1 MLQLRRRLTPVIV
14 PAMLILLVA
23 AVACEPVEQQGL
35 SRDEIRQVVRVEV
48 NSQIEVAK
56 EEMSQDF
63 GPFKDDPEFGMMEPL
78 NELRFEFDDLRN
90 QVQGTDYVSRFDLE
104 SIRLDMEEMGSYI
117 NSLEF
122 EYARRTD
129 LDELRFQIDDI
140 NNNMALS
147 DLESN
152 QSSDIAQLWLGI
164 EETQAMIEDERNQS
178 NLNLDQLRLEI
189 QELERFLNDFQ
200 SNFNFELDTLR
211 LRVDSIQ

>member
-48 NSQIEVAK
+48 NSQIEAAK

-63 GPFKDDPEFGMMEPL
+63 VPFKDDLEFGMMEPL

-129 LDELRFQIDDI
+129 
-140 NNNMALS
+140 
-147 DLESN
+147 
-152 QSSDIAQLWLGI
+152 
-164 EETQAMIEDERNQS
+164 
-178 NLNLDQLRLEI
+178 
-189 QELERFLNDFQ
+189 
-200 SNFNFELDTLR
+200 
-211 LRVDSIQ
+211 

>member
-35 SRDEIRQVVRVEV
+35 IRDEIRQVVRVEL
-48 NSQIEVAK
+48 NSQTEAAK

-63 GPFKDDPEFGMMEPL
+63 GPFKDDLEFGMMEPL

-164 EETQAMIEDERNQS
+164 E
-178 NLNLDQLRLEI
+178 
-189 QELERFLNDFQ
+189 
-200 SNFNFELDTLR
+200 
-211 LRVDSIQ
+211 

>member
-1 MLQLRRRLTPVIV
+1 MQLRRRLTPVIV

-48 NSQIEVAK
+48 NSQIEAAK

-63 GPFKDDPEFGMMEPL
+63 GPVKDDLEFGMMEPL

>member
-48 NSQIEVAK
+48 NSQLEAAK
-56 EEMSQDF
+56 EEMTQDF
-63 GPFKDDPEFGMMEPL
+63 GPFKDDLEFGMMEPL
-78 NELRFEFDDLRN
+78 IELRFEFDELRN

-200 SNFNFELDTLR
+200 SNFNFELDILR

>member
-48 NSQIEVAK
+48 NSQIEAAK

-63 GPFKDDPEFGMMEPL
+63 GPFKDDLEFGMMEPL

-200 SNFNFELDTLR
+200 SNFNFELDILR

>member
-48 NSQIEVAK
+48 NSQTEAAK

-63 GPFKDDPEFGMMEPL
+63 GPFKDDLEFGMMEPL

-152 QSSDIAQLWLGI
+152 QSSDIAQLWIGI

-178 NLNLDQLRLEI
+178 NLNLNQLRLEI

-200 SNFNFELDTLR
+200 SNFNFELDILR

>member
-48 NSQIEVAK
+48 NSQIEAAK

-63 GPFKDDPEFGMMEPL
+63 GPFKNDLEFGMMEPL

-129 LDELRFQIDDI
+129 
-140 NNNMALS
+140 
-147 DLESN
+147 
-152 QSSDIAQLWLGI
+152 
-164 EETQAMIEDERNQS
+164 
-178 NLNLDQLRLEI
+178 
-189 QELERFLNDFQ
+189 
-200 SNFNFELDTLR
+200 
-211 LRVDSIQ
+211 

>member
-48 NSQIEVAK
+48 NSQIEATK

-63 GPFKDDPEFGMMEPL
+63 GPFKDDLEFGMMEPL

>member
-1 MLQLRRRLTPVIV
+1 MLRLRRRLTPVIV

-48 NSQIEVAK
+48 NSQTEAAK

-63 GPFKDDPEFGMMEPL
+63 GPFKDDLEFGMMEPL
-78 NELRFEFDDLRN
+78 NDVRCEFDDLRN

-200 SNFNFELDTLR
+200 SNFNFELDILR

>member
-48 NSQIEVAK
+48 NSQTEAAK

-63 GPFKDDPEFGMMEPL
+63 GPFKDDLEFGMMEPL

-164 EETQAMIEDERNQS
+164 E
-178 NLNLDQLRLEI
+178 
-189 QELERFLNDFQ
+189 
-200 SNFNFELDTLR
+200 
-211 LRVDSIQ
+211 

>member
-35 SRDEIRQVVRVEV
+35 SRDEIRQVVRVEA
-48 NSQIEVAK
+48 NSQIEAAK

-63 GPFKDDPEFGMMEPL
+63 GPFKDDLEFGMMEPL

>member
-35 SRDEIRQVVRVEV
+35 SWDEIRQVVRVEV
-48 NSQIEVAK
+48 NSQTEAAK

-63 GPFKDDPEFGMMEPL
+63 GPFKDDLEFGMMEPL

-104 SIRLDMEEMGSYI
+104 SIRLGMEEMGSYI

-129 LDELRFQIDDI
+129 
-140 NNNMALS
+140 
-147 DLESN
+147 
-152 QSSDIAQLWLGI
+152 
-164 EETQAMIEDERNQS
+164 
-178 NLNLDQLRLEI
+178 
-189 QELERFLNDFQ
+189 
-200 SNFNFELDTLR
+200 
-211 LRVDSIQ
+211 

>member
-35 SRDEIRQVVRVEV
+35 SRDEIRRVVRVEV
-48 NSQIEVAK
+48 NSQIEAAK

-63 GPFKDDPEFGMMEPL
+63 GPFKDDLEFGMMEPL

-164 EETQAMIEDERNQS
+164 E
-178 NLNLDQLRLEI
+178 
-189 QELERFLNDFQ
+189 
-200 SNFNFELDTLR
+200 
-211 LRVDSIQ
+211 

>member
-1 MLQLRRRLTPVIV
+1 MLQLRRRLTPVTV

-48 NSQIEVAK
+48 NSQIEAAK

-63 GPFKDDPEFGMMEPL
+63 GPFKDDLEFGLMEPL

-104 SIRLDMEEMGSYI
+104 SIRLGMEEMGSYI

-129 LDELRFQIDDI
+129 
-140 NNNMALS
+140 
-147 DLESN
+147 
-152 QSSDIAQLWLGI
+152 
-164 EETQAMIEDERNQS
+164 
-178 NLNLDQLRLEI
+178 
-189 QELERFLNDFQ
+189 
-200 SNFNFELDTLR
+200 
-211 LRVDSIQ
+211 

>member
-1 MLQLRRRLTPVIV
+1 MQLRRRLTPVIV

-48 NSQIEVAK
+48 NSQIEAAK

-63 GPFKDDPEFGMMEPL
+63 GPVKDDLEFGMMEPL

-164 EETQAMIEDERNQS
+164 E
-178 NLNLDQLRLEI
+178 
-189 QELERFLNDFQ
+189 
-200 SNFNFELDTLR
+200 
-211 LRVDSIQ
+211 

>member
-1 MLQLRRRLTPVIV
+1 MQLRRRLTPVIV

-48 NSQIEVAK
+48 NSQIEAAK

-63 GPFKDDPEFGMMEPL
+63 GPFKDDLEFGMMEPL

-152 QSSDIAQLWLGI
+152 QSSDIAQLWIGI

>member
-48 NSQIEVAK
+48 NSQIEAAK

-63 GPFKDDPEFGMMEPL
+63 GPFKDDLEFGMMEPL

>member
-35 SRDEIRQVVRVEV
+35 SRDEIRQVVRVEA
-48 NSQIEVAK
+48 NSQIEAAK
-56 EEMSQDF
+56 EEMYQDF
-63 GPFKDDPEFGMMEPL
+63 GPFKDDLEFGMMEPL

>member
-48 NSQIEVAK
+48 NSQIEAAK

-63 GPFKDDPEFGMMEPL
+63 GPFKDDLEFGMMEPL

-178 NLNLDQLRLEI
+178 NLNLNQLRLEI